1 MPGRKCPTVRS
12 SGTTSV
18 RSALMPTLITSRAS
32 MDCPGKIS
40 LSSRRTPGPI
50 TTSARGCGPLGPQ
63 PLTQQTL
70 VVMGPRFRGDDG
82 ESLLL
87 RRGGALNK
95 GLAALHLVDERRF
108 VDLDHDR
115 IGIDAEVFHQRLRD
129 VAHHAGLLL
138 VGAAGGHTHGN
149 FRHFFAPFISCY
161 FVSRQLQSS
170 S

>member
-50 TTSARGCGPLGPQ
+50 TTSARGCGPRGPH

-95 GLAALHLVDERRF
+95 GLAALHLVGERRF

-129 VAHHAGLLL
+129 VAHHAGLL
-138 VGAAGGHTHGN
+138 VIGAAGGHADGN
-149 FRHFFAPFISCY
+149 FRHCCHSLFSCY
-161 FVSRQLQSS
+161 LPRTQSS